1 MLVPSVLYF
10 EFSTIAP
17 CSSLLSV
24 GRVPMF
30 NLLHKWNRQGSEAL
44 VASHAYRVTST
55 QCLLREQQPFPPD
68 EVREGGKE
76 GGREERDG
84 GEHE

>member
-1 MLVPSVLYF
+1 
-10 EFSTIAP
+10 
-17 CSSLLSV
+17 
-24 GRVPMF
+24 MF

-68 EVREGGKE
+68 EVREGVE
-76 GGREERDG
+76 QEVMV
-84 GEHE
+84 